1 MRAKLLILT
10 FFLFSCS
17 NFSNTNKFSQYYNI
31 DSLLEFQILNLSQSK
46 NINKVI
52 YWDNIYEEKT
62 LDSKSINWNKE
73 LNGFKNLDINQP
85 SNLNAYSIL
94 SENNIIEYKKLIKN
108 EGIISLKIIFDNSSN
123 ITRIFSTEIENN
135 LLFNSFKTYSLYF
148 DSLGLITK
156 YILEDKQKTIFKDT
170 LIYEIS
176 GEIGWD

>member
-1 MRAKLLILT
+1 M
-10 FFLFSCS
+10 
-17 NFSNTNKFSQYYNI
+17 
-31 DSLLEFQILNLSQSK
+31 
-46 NINKVI
+46 
-52 YWDNIYEEKT
+52 
-62 LDSKSINWNKE
+62 
-73 LNGFKNLDINQP
+73 DINQP